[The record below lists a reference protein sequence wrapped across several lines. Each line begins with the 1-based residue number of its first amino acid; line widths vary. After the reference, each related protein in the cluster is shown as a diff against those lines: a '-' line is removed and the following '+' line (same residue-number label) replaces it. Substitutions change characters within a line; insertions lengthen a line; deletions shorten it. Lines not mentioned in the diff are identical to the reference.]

1 MADQTQ
7 TGPEIGSEPLG
18 GATSGGAAAGS
29 EGFGTEGLDET
40 LGATGAGGGGANGG
54 TGSGGTGG
62 GGNFKEQA
70 GQFARQAGDK
80 ARQFADTGK
89 SRAGDALGEVAR
101 LMEDAAGTVEQ
112 KLGGQY
118 GQYARSAAQG
128 LGNFSEELKAKDI
141 DELIGDAQEFI
152 RKSPAV
158 AIGVAAALGFVIA
171 RVVKAGGDG
180 DTTAGGG
187 TNGTGA

>member
-7 TGPEIGSEPLG
+7 TGPEIGSETP
-18 GATSGGAAAGS
+18 GATAAGGTPTGAAAGS

-40 LGATGAGGGGANGG
+40 LGASSESAGAGG
-54 TGSGGTGG
+54 TSGS
-62 GGNFKEQA
+62 FKEQA

-89 SRAGDALGEVAR
+89 ARAGDALGEVAR
-101 LMEDAAGTVEQ
+101 LMEDAAVTVEQ

-128 LGNFSEELKAKDI
+128 LGSFSEELKAKDI
-141 DELIGDAQEFI
+141 DDLIGEAQEFI

-171 RVVKAGGDG
+171 RVVKAGSDG
-180 DTTAGGG
+180 DAPTDSG

>member
-1 MADQTQ
+1 MADQPQ
-7 TGPEIGSEPLG
+7 TGTEIGSTPHGATGAEG
-18 GATSGGAAAGS
+18 GAQAGATGGAAAGS
-29 EGFGTEGLDET
+29 EGFGTEGLGGDTE
-40 LGATGAGGGGANGG
+40 GATGAGA
-54 TGSGGTGG
+54 

-89 SRAGDALGEVAR
+89 ARAGDALGEVAR
-101 LMEDAAGTVEQ
+101 LMEDAAATVEQ

-141 DELIGDAQEFI
+141 DELIGDAQEFV

-158 AIGVAAALGFVIA
+158 AIGIAAALGFVIA
-171 RVVKAGGDG
+171 RVVKAGVDSATEPAR
-180 DTTAGGG
+180 DDDAP
-187 TNGTGA
+187 TGA